1 MLPENT
7 ESTKEEN
14 IASLLETIQGYRNE
28 NKTNSIKAFIEGD
41 RSVGITSKNVSQII
55 NDAKITNDSQKVEIF
70 TAFIAS
76 KRSVGITSKD
86 VSQMMED
93 AEMIDDKDKSLIIRA
108 FAIDNLCRGIKEDSD
123 QIKKIETFFN
133 ERGESLQVNDYDA
146 KHMIHYY
153 SFAFGVGVNP
163 VKIFVNCSIDNLIKE
178 MEGESEPRL
187 IILLIASLIAIYL
200 KVMMLLK

>member
-1 MLPENT
+1 MLPEIKP
-7 ESTKEEN
+7 TKEQN
-14 IASLLETIQGYRNE
+14 IASLLETIQGHSNE

-41 RSVGITSKNVSQII
+41 RSVGTTSKNVSQII

-70 TAFIAS
+70 TAFIRS

-93 AEMIDDKDKSLIIRA
+93 AEMIDDKAKSLIIRA

-123 QIKKIETFFN
+123 QVKKIETFFN
-133 ERGESLQVNDYDA
+133 ERGESFRVNDYDA
-146 KHMIHYY
+146 QYMDDYY
-153 SFAFGVGVNP
+153 SFGDGATA

-178 MEGESEPRL
+178 MVALNLQLFFKKIEKK
-187 IILLIASLIAIYL
+187 SLIVF
-200 KVMMLLK
+200 VMKI